1 MKGEMEK
8 KVQLEQTVK
17 IKEKEVDSLNAQV
30 RDLKLKMNQLQTRQK
45 ESDENNS
52 HLESM
57 ISKLETRKSEL
68 KFEGNFGLI
77 LLIKLSTILMEHI
90 YSK

>member
-1 MKGEMEK
+1 M
-8 KVQLEQTVK
+8 K

-77 LLIKLSTILMEHI
+77 LLIKLSIILIEHI